1 MKKKRQRTRKQKTM
15 LRGALFLLLFV
26 LLIHSHALCLTPSQS
41 IRAVEALYG
50 LEPTELIAEKGD
62 FTLSENQNT
71 LLLIQHQPFHS
82 PLWNVNGSQLQVQT
96 KPDHPVCAIIAHRWN
111 SEDPD
116 MRYHLAGTL
125 DLEGAASVRAYCTP
139 DTEYNGTPLTLTAEV
154 ESTADGRLYFW
165 SLTILPVDSYVI
177 PQHLDVLDDK
187 GNILTTTEI
196 SWQ

>member
-1 MKKKRQRTRKQKTM
+1 MKKKKQRTRKQK
-15 LRGALFLLLFV
+15 ALLWAVLSLLLFF
-26 LLIHSHALCLTPSQS
+26 LAIHSHTLCLTSGQS
-41 IRAVEALYG
+41 IRAVESLYG
-50 LEPTELIAEKGD
+50 LESTELIAEKGD

-71 LLLIQHQPFHS
+71 LLLVQHRPFHS
-82 PLWNVNGSQLQVQT
+82 PRWNVNGSQLQVQT
-96 KPDHPVCAIIAHRWN
+96 KPDHPVCAIISFRWN

-125 DLEGAASVRAYCTP
+125 DLEGAHSVRAYCTP

-154 ESTADGRLYFW
+154 ETTAQGRPYFW
-165 SLTILPVDSYVI
+165 SLTILPVGSYVI
-177 PQHLDVLDDK
+177 PQHLDVLDDE